1 MTGHDTRDQ
10 EVRGYVRNRMA
21 GEIPPEFVGN
31 VMNDVHRTDQRR
43 RNAAWPILTG
53 LATVA
58 AAVVIVVL
66 GLNLLNRNGGVGAE
80 ATPTPSSTT
89 ASAEPSVS
97 ASAEASAEVTPSASA
112 EASADEGAFGPTHSM
127 APEDAFDNA
136 QTCENSGGIT
146 TVGEQT
152 DIRYRISFPG
162 GWFTSAGTDTWAAC
176 TLFAPERFEPG
187 DDGSVPENVA
197 ITNNMPPGGD
207 FSPGGSS
214 VTTREYTVDGVAAVR
229 YEIEPTDG
237 GFVSDPT
244 VVWIIAVAGALP
256 AEGND
261 QPYLAVS
268 ASSADPAEFAE
279 RVDVLDRMIATF
291 EFLGQ

>member
-66 GLNLLNRNGGVGAE
+66 GLNLLNRDGGVGAE

-97 ASAEASAEVTPSASA
+97 ASAEASVSASAEVTPSARA

-136 QTCENSGGIT
+136 QTCENPGGIT

-162 GWFTSAGTDTWAAC
+162 GWFTNAGTDTWAASRC
-176 TLFAPERFEPG
+176 SRP
-187 DDGSVPENVA
+187 S
-197 ITNNMPPGGD
+197 
-207 FSPGGSS
+207 GSS
-214 VTTREYTVDGVAAVR
+214 PETMGPFRRTSPSPPICRLVATSLPVDPQSRPGSTPSTASRQCDTRSSRRMV
-229 YEIEPTDG
+229 
-237 GFVSDPT
+237 
-244 VVWIIAVAGALP
+244 
-256 AEGND
+256 
-261 QPYLAVS
+261 
-268 ASSADPAEFAE
+268 ASSPTRPSCGSSQS
-279 RVDVLDRMIATF
+279 RVPSRPKATTNRISRSPRHRQTLRSSLNAWTF
-291 EFLGQ
+291 WTA